1 MTKPF
6 PSLTTSQDAVGAAFL
21 VAGMHRSGT
30 SALAR
35 VLSLLGAELPKT
47 LAGLR
52 EDNPKGFWEPAYAA
66 SLNDALLA
74 ELGTSW
80 DDVLAFLIPRAAP
93 EAQRGV
99 LAKIEQVITSEYS
112 RERSIVLKEPRMA
125 LLLDLWIAGA
135 ARLRFAPCVVIPVR
149 NPLEVAASLGARD
162 GMAVGHSLLLW
173 LSYVLSAERL
183 SRGTPRVFL
192 QYSDLL
198 DDWRGVARRIES
210 SLETKFPRWT
220 PAAELE
226 IDAFLSHTDRHQR
239 LAAELVD
246 ARADVVGWVKESYA
260 WLRAAA
266 TGAEPPPAT
275 LDAIAEEFRA
285 ATRVFAPIIASY
297 RQQNEQARTAEEHAL
312 HALAQTEAQT
322 RDALAQASEA
332 RTRSEAELA
341 AQRAHA
347 DEQARIAAEQR
358 DLATRW
364 GALAAERGAVAQN
377 LTERLQASEAAA
389 KAAAAGMQEQ
399 SARAEDLAA
408 QLQAVEANAASREAY
423 NKAQVAERDAAI
435 GLAQKESRTKD
446 VRIQI
451 LESDLVLRDVRVEA
465 AERALSDVRAKAEAH
480 RDVLERRVGHLELQ
494 EQRAAAQAEEIARAQ
509 HALLRAA
516 VELNTG
522 ERERAGR
529 KHAQWLA
536 HRAPRKRWA
545 GLTRAPLLRPLLRR
559 TWMGR
564 AAALLTSGLYAPQ
577 DGPGGRGV
585 VAYARGEARAPD
597 PHPLFSDEWYRLTN
611 DDAPRGQSALH
622 YLWYGDA
629 EGRDPHPLFN
639 TQWYRSIHRDALRN
653 WRLTALEHYL
663 MVGARAGLSPGPLFS
678 AEHYI
683 PQSEDVYARG
693 ANPLAHYLRIG
704 WREGHDPHPLFR
716 NDWYLARNPDVRE
729 AGIAPLVH
737 YVTTGWREGRDP
749 HPLFSSAYYLEH
761 NSDVR
766 ASGENPLCHYITNGW
781 REGRRPSPFFDP
793 QAYLDANLDVK
804 AANQEPLTH
813 YLTNGAFEVRDG
825 AGPLPG
831 ALLRAAY
838 MHELL
843 ENRTPLE
850 AWVLNGAPDLSR
862 HGVAQ
867 REAGAPAFSPVPG
880 AHSADLFLAMTGEG
894 QSLEDNYDWAA
905 YERMSA
911 TIRDDQRKRIE
922 QLQCEAP
929 SLIDLGAS
937 EVAPAARRLRFEQQ
951 PAPDVSIIL
960 PVYNQLK
967 YTVECLASLSANLA
981 GVAAE
986 IIVIDDASSDE
997 TPAVLG
1003 AVEGL
1008 RLVRNP
1014 ENLGYLRTVNR
1025 AAREARGRVLVILN
1039 NDTQV
1044 RKNWLKPLLDA
1055 LKDETIGAAAPKM
1068 LFANGRLQEAGATLK
1083 ADGTAEMIGLFDDP
1097 TLPRY
1102 NYDRDVDYVSGAC
1115 IAIRRADF
1123 EALSGFDES
1132 FAPAYC
1138 EDADLCLRVRK
1149 SGKRVRYVAAS
1160 EIVHHLSVSSDA
1172 QPNAYKMRQVRTNQ
1186 QKLLER
1192 WGETLEELNKTRV
1205 ISFYLP
1211 QFHTIPENDKW
1222 WGAGFTE
1229 WRNVTRAAPNFVGH
1243 YQPHRPAELGYY
1255 DLANPEIMSRQA
1267 DLARDY
1273 GVHGFCYYYYS
1284 FSGRRILEMP
1294 LERLLQTG
1302 KPDLPFCVCWA
1313 NENWTRT
1320 WDGQER
1326 DVLLAQNYAAGDDE
1340 VIIADLIR
1348 YMRMPSYIRING
1360 KPLLVV
1366 YRPQLLPNPRR
1377 TAEIWRRACRE
1388 TGLGEIYLA
1397 MVEVFE
1403 HALTYPR
1410 PSDFGFDASIEFPPS
1425 GMAAPINPEALINPR
1440 YEGTV
1445 CDYHQVVRRYMNEPI
1460 PGHTRFRGV
1469 MPSWDNTAR
1478 RQDRSYVFQGA
1489 TPGAFQAW
1497 LEAVIESTRRQNQGD
1512 ERIVFVNAWNEWAEG
1527 THLEP
1532 DLRFGRAW
1540 LEAVR
1545 NAQTAELQLQRGQS

>member
-6 PSLTTSQDAVGAAFL
+6 PSLATSQDAVGAAFL

-35 VLSLLGAELPKT
+35 VLALLGAELPKT
-47 LAGLR
+47 LAGTR
-52 EDNPKGFWEPAYAA
+52 EDNPKGFWEPALVA
-66 SLNDALLA
+66 SLNDALLS
-74 ELGTSW
+74 ELGSSW

-99 LAKIEQVITSEYS
+99 LAKIEQVISSEYT
-112 RERSIVLKEPRMA
+112 RERPIVLKEPRMA

-162 GMAVGHSLLLW
+162 GFAVGHSLLLW
-173 LSYVLSAERL
+173 LAYVLSAERM
-183 SRGTPRVFL
+183 SRDTPRVFL
-192 QYSDLL
+192 QYSELL
-198 DDWRGVARRIES
+198 DDWRGAARRIETT
-210 SLETKFPRWT
+210 LGTKFTRWT

-226 IDAFLSHTDRHQR
+226 IDAFLSQTDRHQR
-239 LAAELVD
+239 LDVNLVET
-246 ARADVVGWVKESYA
+246 RADVVAWVKQTYA
-260 WLRAAA
+260 WIRAAA
-266 TGAEPPPAT
+266 AGEEPPVAE
-275 LDAIAEEFRA
+275 LDAIAEDFRA
-285 ATRVFAPIIASY
+285 STRVFAPLIASY
-297 RQQNEQARTAEEHAL
+297 RQQMEDARITSERAAQDSANATA
-312 HALAQTEAQT
+312 ALA
-322 RDALAQASEA
+322 
-332 RTRSEAELA
+332 RSEA
-341 AQRAHA
+341 
-347 DEQARIAAEQR
+347 
-358 DLATRW
+358 
-364 GALAAERGAVAQN
+364 ALAAERTQTEAQSRIAEEHREQASRWGAMAAERAAVAQN
-377 LTERLQASEAAA
+377 LADRVQESEAAA
-389 KAAAAGMQEQ
+389 RDAVAVAREQ
-399 SARAEDLAA
+399 TARAEDFATRLQDAEESAA
-408 QLQAVEANAASREAY
+408 QQETQHRARLGELTEAHKDLRG
-423 NKAQVAERDAAI
+423 R
-435 GLAQKESRTKD
+435 D

-451 LESDLVLRDVRVEA
+451 LEGDLLLRKVAAEQ
-465 AERALSDVRAKAEAH
+465 AERALVNARMAAEAH
-480 RDVLERRVGHLELQ
+480 QEVLERRVGHLELH
-494 EQRAAAQAEEIARAQ
+494 EQQT
-509 HALLRAA
+509 A
-516 VELNTG
+516 VELAARIG
-522 ERERAGR
+522 EAEAAQQALMRAASELKNAERDTLAR
-529 KHAQWLA
+529 RDAQWRA
-536 HRAPRKRWA
+536 QRAPRKRAA
-545 GLTRAPLLRPLLRR
+545 GLARMSLLRPLLRR
-559 TWMGR
+559 SWVGR
-564 AAALLTSGLYAPQ
+564 AAALLSSGLYVPQ

-585 VAYARGEARAPD
+585 IAYARGDVRAPD
-597 PHPLFSDEWYRLTN
+597 PHPLF
-611 DDAPRGQSALH
+611 DDAWYKSNNADAPHNQAALH
-622 YLWYGDA
+622 FLWYGDA
-629 EGRDPHPLFN
+629 EGRDPHPLFP
-639 TQWYRSIHRDALRN
+639 TRWYRQTYRDQLQG

-663 MVGARAGLSPGPLFS
+663 MVGARAGQSPGPLFS
-678 AEHYI
+678 AEHYA
-683 PQSEDVYARG
+683 PRCPDVYERG
-693 ANPLAHYLRIG
+693 ANPLAHYVRIG
-704 WREGHDPHPLFR
+704 WREGRDPHVLFR
-716 NDWYLARNPDVRE
+716 NDWYLARNIAVRE

-749 HPLFSSAYYLEH
+749 HPLFSTSYYLEH
-761 NSDVR
+761 NPDVR
-766 ASGENPLCHYITNGW
+766 ATGENPLSHYITNGW
-781 REGRRPSPFFDP
+781 REGRKPGPHFDP
-793 QAYLDANLDVK
+793 AAYLDANPDVK
-804 AANQEPLTH
+804 AAGLEPLTH
-813 YLTNGAFEVRDG
+813 YLTNGAWEARDG
-825 AGPLPG
+825 AGPYAG
-831 ALLRAAY
+831 AVLRAAY
-838 MHELL
+838 AHQIVEGQ
-843 ENRTPLE
+843 TPLE
-850 AWVLNGAPDLSR
+850 AWVLDGAPDLLR
-862 HGVAQ
+862 RNAGRIEPGAGVA
-867 REAGAPAFSPVPG
+867 PLSG
-880 AHSADLFLAMTGEG
+880 AHSADLFAAMTGEG
-894 QSLEDNYDWAA
+894 QSLADNYDWAA

-911 TIRDDQRKRIE
+911 MIRTDERSRIE
-922 QLQCEAP
+922 KLQCEAP
-929 SLIDLGAS
+929 TLIDLGPS
-937 EVAPAARRLRFEQQ
+937 EVTSAARRLRFDES
-951 PAPDVSIIL
+951 ATPDVSIII

-967 YTVECLASLSANLA
+967 YTVECLTSLSANLA
-981 GVAAE
+981 GVRAE

-997 TPAVLG
+997 TSAVLQG
-1003 AVEGL
+1003 VEGL
-1008 RLVRNP
+1008 HCLRNA

-1025 AAREARGRVLVILN
+1025 AAREATGRVLVILN

-1055 LKDETIGAAAPKM
+1055 LDDESIGAAAPKM

-1097 TLPRY
+1097 TLPHY

-1115 IAIRRADF
+1115 IAIRRSDF
-1123 EALSGFDES
+1123 EALGGFDEA

-1149 SGKRVRYVAAS
+1149 SGKRVRYVATS
-1160 EIVHHLSVSSDA
+1160 EIVHHLSISSDA

-1192 WGETLEELNKTRV
+1192 WGEHLEELNKTRV
-1205 ISFYLP
+1205 VSFYLP

-1255 DLANPEIMSRQA
+1255 DLANVEIMNRQA

-1273 GVHGFCYYYYS
+1273 GVHGFCYYYYW
-1284 FSGRRILEMP
+1284 FSGRRVLEMP

-1302 KPDLPFCVCWA
+1302 KPDLPFCLCWA

-1326 DVLLAQNYAAGDDE
+1326 DVLLAQNYAEGDDE
-1340 VIIADLIR
+1340 AIIADLIR
-1348 YMRMPSYIRING
+1348 YMRMPNYIRING
-1360 KPLLVV
+1360 KPLLIA
-1366 YRPQLLPNPRR
+1366 YRPQLFPNPRR
-1377 TAEIWRRACRE
+1377 TAEIWRRKCRE
-1388 TGLGEIYLA
+1388 AGLGEIYLA

-1410 PSDFGFDASIEFPPS
+1410 PADFGFDASIEFPPS
-1425 GMAAPINPEALINPR
+1425 GMAAPINPETLINPR

-1445 CDYHQVVRRYMNEPI
+1445 CDYHQVVRRYMKEPT

-1497 LEAVIESTRRQNQGD
+1497 LEAVIDNTRRQNQGE